1 MTAISI
7 SELQER
13 TGEWVRNAVTE
24 GEIMVIDQG
33 RPVAILKAYSAPKKN
48 RFENREILPGYAEI
62 MNKPIGG
69 TDATRI
75 VSEER
80 KDRDF

>member
-7 SELQER
+7 RQLQEN
-13 TGEWVRNAVTE
+13 TDEWVRNARIE
-24 GEIMVIDQG
+24 GEIIVIDQG
-33 RPVAILKAYSAPKKN
+33 RPVAILKGYSASKKN
-48 RFENREILPGYAEI
+48 RFENREILPEYAKV

-69 TDATRI
+69 TDATQI
-75 VSEER
+75 VSEAR